1 MPADPPAPLDLKR
14 LTRRSIEESS
24 RLVAAGDLA
33 QVTEP
38 SGTMTLFLRGLPRL
52 LAGREFLDFVE
63 ECVARRR
70 QGQPLLLMY
79 GGHVVK
85 CGLVPLLVDLLERGY
100 IQAIATN
107 GAGAIHDVEM
117 ALYGRT
123 SEDVAAGLADGSF
136 GMVRETGDF
145 FADTLRATPGRGLGG
160 ALGERLLAAQPQ
172 SGRTSLLGA
181 AARLGLP
188 ASVHVAIGTDI
199 VHQHPDLP
207 AAALGEATYHD
218 FRLMAAVVAGMAQGG
233 VVINLG
239 SAVVLPEV
247 FLKALSVARNLG
259 HDARD
264 IVTANF
270 DMLRHYRP
278 QMNVVDRPTRHGGRG
293 FSFTG
298 HHEIMVPLLHAAL
311 RSLAETPGDAG
322 AGPR

>member
-1 MPADPPAPLDLKR
+1 MPADPPGPLDLKH
-14 LTRRSIEESS
+14 LRRISIEAAS
-24 RLVAAGDLA
+24 RKVSARDLA
-33 QVTEP
+33 RVTEP
-38 SGTMTLFLRGLPRL
+38 SPAMAMFLGSLPRI
-52 LAGREFLDFVE
+52 LAGGEFLAFVE
-63 ECVARRR
+63 ACAERRR

-100 IQAIATN
+100 VQAIATN

-117 ALYGRT
+117 ALFART
-123 SEDVAAGLADGSF
+123 SEDVAAGLADGTF

-145 FADTLRATPGRGLGG
+145 FADTLNACPGRGLGE
-160 ALGERLLAAQPQ
+160 ALGERLLAAQPE

-181 AARLGLP
+181 AARLGIP
-188 ASVHVAIGTDI
+188 AGVHVAIGADI

-218 FRLMAAVVAGMAQGG
+218 FRLMAGVIARMAGGG
-233 VVINLG
+233 VVVNLG
-239 SAVVLPEV
+239 SAVILPEV

-259 HDARD
+259 HDVRD
-264 IVTANF
+264 LVTANF

-293 FSFTG
+293 YNFTG
-298 HHEIMVPLLHAAL
+298 HHEIMVPLLCTAL
-311 RSLAETPGDAG
+311 RSLAETPGGDG
-322 AGPR
+322 AGTR

>member
-1 MPADPPAPLDLKR
+1 MPADPPEPLDLKR
-14 LTRRSIEESS
+14 LKRRSIEECS
-24 RLVAAGDLA
+24 RKVAADDLA
-33 QVTEP
+33 RVTEP
-38 SGTMTLFLRGLPRL
+38 SEAMARFVRGLPRL
-52 LAGREFLDFVE
+52 LAGVEFTEFVDQ
-63 ECVARRR
+63 CVARRR

-100 IQAIATN
+100 VQAIATN

-117 ALYGRT
+117 ALCGRT
-123 SEDVAAGLADGSF
+123 SEDVAAGLVDGSF

-145 FADTLRATPGRGLGG
+145 FADTLRAAPGRGLGG
-160 ALGERLLAAQPQ
+160 ALGERLLAAAPD

-218 FRLMAAVVAGMAQGG
+218 FRLMAAVVAGMAGGG

-293 FSFTG
+293 FNFTG
-298 HHEIMVPLLHAAL
+298 HHEIMLPLLHAAL
-311 RSLAETPGDAG
+311 RSLAETDDGAG

>member
-1 MPADPPAPLDLKR
+1 MPADRPKALDLKR
-14 LTRRSIEESS
+14 LKRVSIEECS
-24 RLVAAGDLA
+24 RKVAADDLA

-38 SGTMTLFLRGLPRL
+38 SEAMTRFLRGLPRL
-52 LAGREFLDFVE
+52 LAGREFLDFVD
-63 ECVARRR
+63 ECVTRRR

-85 CGLVPLLVDLLERGY
+85 CGLAPLVIDLLERGY
-100 IQAIATN
+100 VQALATN

-117 ALYGRT
+117 ALFGRT

-145 FADTLRATPGRGLGG
+145 FADTVRAAAGRGLGE
-160 ALGERLLAAQPQ
+160 ALGERLLEAKPEAA
-172 SGRTSLLGA
+172 RTSLLGA

-188 ASVHVAIGTDI
+188 ATVHVAIGTDI

-207 AAALGEATYHD
+207 AAGLGEATHHD
-218 FRLMAAVVAGMAQGG
+218 FRLMAGVVAGMAGGG
-233 VVINLG
+233 VVVNLG

-298 HHEIMVPLLHAAL
+298 HHEILVPLLHAAL
-311 RSLAETPGDAG
+311 RSLAETPGDA
-322 AGPR
+322 ASR